1 MLGVIGDAGFLS
13 DCHTAAI
20 VTRGGS
26 IDWYCPG
33 RFDAPAVFARL
44 LDPDAGH
51 WSITPDVP
59 CTTTR
64 EYLGDGLVLRTT
76 FTTDAGTAT
85 LTDAL
90 AVEPVDEGHQIG
102 LRARR
107 LLVRRVEGVDG
118 RVPFRSEFRPRTE
131 YGLGRPLLRVGDGR
145 AEARGGPL
153 LLELFAPL
161 SMTIEGDVV
170 RAHLEARPGESIDL
184 ALRDSPAYGGDPGRD
199 DGPADRPDAGRALAE
214 TLDAWRRW
222 AAGHGQAEWAG
233 SSAPLVRRS
242 AAVLQGLTYAPS
254 GALIAAATTSLPERI
269 GDTWNWDY
277 RFAWLR
283 DASFALR
290 AQWVAACP
298 DEATRYFRWLA
309 SAIGAPGEGRSQIVF
324 GVEGERDLTEHELGH
339 LRGFRDSR
347 PVRVGND
354 AWSQKQSDVM
364 GEVLDSAFV
373 VRRQLSEPDEQLRAM
388 LVGLADEAAEH
399 WREPDAGMWEAR
411 DQERHYTSSK
421 VLCWVALD
429 RAVKLAPLLAA
440 EDQAGRWSGIR
451 DEIETEVLRTAWSER
466 VGAFTGAIDSDQL
479 DASVL
484 ILPLLGFV
492 RGEDPRMRSTIA
504 AIERELAD
512 DGLVRRWSDDP
523 NPFLICSYWLASC
536 LAMAGE
542 RHHAARIRA
551 RVDGTANDLGLLAEM
566 VDRETAEPLGNIPQ
580 ALSHAAL
587 INTAWRLHSADR
599 DLADGPSATSEEDPW
614 VTD

>member
-1 MLGVIGDAGFLS
+1 MIGDAGFLS

-20 VTRGGS
+20 VSRGGS

-51 WSITPDVP
+51 WSIAPVGE
-59 CTTTR
+59 CTTAR

-76 FTTDAGTAT
+76 FTTSEGAAT
-85 LTDAL
+85 VTDAL
-90 AVEPVDEGHQIG
+90 TVEPIDEGHRIG
-102 LRARR
+102 LRTRR
-107 LLVRRVEGVDG
+107 LLVRRVEGLRG
-118 RVPFRSEFRPRTE
+118 RVPLRMEFRPRTE
-131 YGLGRPLLRVGDGR
+131 YGLGRPLLRLDDGR

-161 SMTIEGDVV
+161 PMAIDDDVV
-170 RAHLEARPGESIDL
+170 RAEWEARPGARVDL
-184 ALRDSPAYGGDPGRD
+184 ALRDSPAYGGGDRP
-199 DGPADRPDAGRALAE
+199 PERPDAPRALDE
-214 TLDAWRRW
+214 TIAAWELW
-222 AAGHGQAEWAG
+222 AAGHGRAEWAG

-254 GALIAAATTSLPERI
+254 GALVAAATTSLPERI
-269 GDTWNWDY
+269 GGTWNWDY

-309 SAIGAPGEGRSQIVF
+309 SASGPPGKGRTQIVF
-324 GVEGERDLTEHELGH
+324 GVEGERDLTEHALSH
-339 LRGFRDSR
+339 LKGFRGSQ

-354 AWSQKQSDVM
+354 AWSQEQTDVM
-364 GEVLDSAFV
+364 GEVLDSAHV
-373 VRRQLSEPDEQLRAM
+373 VRRQLGDLDEQLRAM
-388 LVGLADEAAEH
+388 LVGLADEAAAR
-399 WREPDAGMWEAR
+399 WREPDSGMWEAR
-411 DQERHYTSSK
+411 DEARHYTSSK
-421 VLCWVALD
+421 ALCWVALD

-440 EDQAGRWSGIR
+440 QEHSGRWSAIR
-451 DEIETEVLRTAWSER
+451 DEISTEILRSYWNDR
-466 VGAFTGAIDSDQL
+466 VAAFTGAIDSDEL

-484 ILPLLGFV
+484 ILPLLGFLP
-492 RGEDPRMRSTIA
+492 GDDPRMRSTVA
-504 AIERELAD
+504 AIERQLGD

-536 LAMAGE
+536 LTMAGE
-542 RHHAARIRA
+542 GDRAATIRA
-551 RVDGTANDLGLLAEM
+551 RLDGTANDLGLLAEM
-566 VDRETAEPLGNIPQ
+566 VDRETVEPLGNIPQ

-587 INTAWRLHSADR
+587 INTAWRAHRADR
-599 DLADGPSATSEEDPW
+599 DRASGPSAISKEDPW
-614 VTD
+614 ETD